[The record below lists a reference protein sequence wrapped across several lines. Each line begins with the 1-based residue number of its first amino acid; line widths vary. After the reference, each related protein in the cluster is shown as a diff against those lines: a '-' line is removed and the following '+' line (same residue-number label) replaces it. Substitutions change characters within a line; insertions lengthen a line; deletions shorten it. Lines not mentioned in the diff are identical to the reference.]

1 MDWEWANILQSRY
14 NFGSIEL
21 TRMKSGPI
29 LRAGLDTK
37 NVANVKYL
45 VVNLALGSNPL
56 AGTYVV
62 CIGAKK

>member
-1 MDWEWANILQSRY
+1 
-14 NFGSIEL
+14 
-21 TRMKSGPI
+21 MKSGPI